1 MNNDQPISKDYFVK
15 RLADLCLKSGLPG
28 FPKNETDQHILLKS
42 AVLLMDRSGNFT
54 EREVNDKLD
63 TWVKEV
69 SQIKNIDRVTLR
81 RGLVDSGYLVRSK
94 DGSSYQVVQPGP
106 RPELFEVDVDQVNP
120 VEVIAAA
127 REEIARRKREYQ
139 AKSKGA

>member
-1 MNNDQPISKDYFVK
+1 MDNNLPISKDYFIK
-15 RLADLCLKSGLPG
+15 RLTDLCLKSGLPG
-28 FPKNETDQHILLKS
+28 FPKNEIDQHILLKS
-42 AVLLMDRSGNFT
+42 AVLLLNQSGNLT
-54 EREVNDKLD
+54 EGEVNEKLD

-81 RGLVDSGYLVRSK
+81 RGLVDSGYLARSK

-106 RPELFEVDVDQVNP
+106 RPELFAADIDQVNP
-120 VEVIAAA
+120 VEVIATA

-139 AKSKGA
+139 EKSRGV